1 MNDYCLEMAK
11 KIKNY
16 EETLIIH
23 SINKQE
29 HTEAL
34 QTLNLIRD

>member
-1 MNDYCLEMAK
+1 MNDYCLQMAK
-11 KIKNY
+11 KFKNY

-29 HTEAL
+29 YTEAL
-34 QTLNLIRD
+34 QTLDLIRD